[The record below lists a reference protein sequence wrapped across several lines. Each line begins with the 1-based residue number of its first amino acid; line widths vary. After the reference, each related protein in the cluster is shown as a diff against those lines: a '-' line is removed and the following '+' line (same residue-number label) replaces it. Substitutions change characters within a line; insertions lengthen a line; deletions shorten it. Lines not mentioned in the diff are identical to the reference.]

1 LSPDQ
6 AFAALHHT
14 GRKKPKA
21 LLPWA
26 ESTNGGG
33 GGDKRP
39 GESESAL
46 FTPRDHR
53 MRTSVERFLLRCN
66 KLPAGI

>member
-33 GGDKRP
+33 GGDKRL
-39 GESESAL
+39 GESRSGI
-46 FTPRDHR
+46 DHR

-66 KLPAGI
+66 KSGECI